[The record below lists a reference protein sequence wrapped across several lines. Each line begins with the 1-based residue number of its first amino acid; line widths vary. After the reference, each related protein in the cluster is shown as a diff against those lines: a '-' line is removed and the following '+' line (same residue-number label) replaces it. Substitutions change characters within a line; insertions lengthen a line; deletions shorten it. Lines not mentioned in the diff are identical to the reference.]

1 MDQRLMTPPVIEEI
15 LLPNDNTIIKH
26 KKPSKKRKEAKK
38 RAMKEQKEQEK
49 IKIERREVEVS
60 FE

>member
-1 MDQRLMTPPVIEEI
+1 MDQRLTSSNDEI
-15 LLPNDNTIIKH
+15 PLPCDQTNIKH

-38 RAMKEQKEQEK
+38 RAEKEQKEEK
-49 IKIERREVEVS
+49 IKIERKEVTVS